1 MMSKIKNLF
10 GDTQHMDN
18 ETRGDE
24 HSAIAHRGYV
34 EHEVLVA
41 VNSLLTEMIAE
52 SEGQVTRTDLEQAI
66 KVFTDLA
73 FDNYQ
78 EDCND
83 SEELPF

>member
-1 MMSKIKNLF
+1 
-10 GDTQHMDN
+10 MDN

-24 HSAIAHRGYV
+24 HSAIAHRGQV

-41 VNSLLTEMIAE
+41 VNGLLQELIAE
-52 SEGQVTRTDLEQAI
+52 SEGQVTRTDLEQAV

-83 SEELPF
+83 LDQLPF

>member
-34 EHEVLVA
+34 EHELLVA
-41 VNSLLTEMIAE
+41 VNGLLQELIAE
-52 SEGQVTRTDLEQAI
+52 SEGQVTRTEAI

-83 SEELPF
+83 LDQLPF

>member
-1 MMSKIKNLF
+1 MSKIKNLF
-10 GDTQHMDN
+10 GGEQHMDN

-41 VNSLLTEMIAE
+41 VNGLLQELIAE
-52 SEGQVTRTDLEQAI
+52 SEGQVTRTDLEQAV

-83 SEELPF
+83 LDQLPF